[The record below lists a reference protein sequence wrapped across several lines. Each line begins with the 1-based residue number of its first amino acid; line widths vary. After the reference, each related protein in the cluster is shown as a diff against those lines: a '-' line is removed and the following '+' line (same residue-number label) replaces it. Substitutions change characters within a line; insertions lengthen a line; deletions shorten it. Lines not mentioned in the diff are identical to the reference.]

1 MVTPTQAAT
10 KTAMR
15 SLANIQRTFDVI
27 AARPGINS
35 AQLCE
40 ALGVPKTTG
49 MSWAVQLVL
58 QGSVERRRGKRK
70 QRGSD
75 PDTFIVIGDRP
86 GMPRESKLTLHVAP
100 EDRIKRN
107 FVKAKNCGMASDPL
121 ALPMEFF
128 ARRVAA

>member
-1 MVTPTQAAT
+1 MATPTQAVT

-15 SLANIQRTFDVI
+15 SLANIQRTVDAI

-49 MSWAVQLVL
+49 MGWAIQLVVQNL
-58 QGSVERRRGKRK
+58 VERRRGKRK
-70 QRGSD
+70 QRGSE

-86 GMPRESKLTLHVAP
+86 GMPQESKLTLHVAP
-100 EDRIKRN
+100 EERIKRK
-107 FVKAKNCGMASDPL
+107 FVKAKDCGMESDPL